1 MICFTHYHGDHISG
15 LPGLLLT
22 MGNADRTEPLTL
34 IGPKGLERV
43 VNSLRV
49 IAPELPF
56 QIKYIEITQPE
67 QIFEMN
73 GYRLKAFRVNHN
85 VTCYGYTM
93 EIDRAGKFD
102 VDRANEAAIPQ
113 KFLGQSAKKVKMSRT
128 EIIYTHRTWFLDLRE
143 KELN

>member
-1 MICFTHYHGDHISG
+1 
-15 LPGLLLT
+15 
-22 MGNADRTEPLTL
+22 
-34 IGPKGLERV
+34 
-43 VNSLRV
+43 
-49 IAPELPF
+49 
-56 QIKYIEITQPE
+56 
-67 QIFEMN
+67 MN

-113 KFLGQSAKKVKMSRT
+113 KFWGSLQKVKMSRT

-143 KELN
+143 KESN

>member
-1 MICFTHYHGDHISG
+1 
-15 LPGLLLT
+15 
-22 MGNADRTEPLTL
+22 
-34 IGPKGLERV
+34 
-43 VNSLRV
+43 
-49 IAPELPF
+49 
-56 QIKYIEITQPE
+56 
-67 QIFEMN
+67 MN

-113 KFLGQSAKKVKMSRT
+113 KFWGSLQKGEMSRT
-128 EIIYTHRTWFLDLRE
+128 ETIYTHRTWFLDLRE